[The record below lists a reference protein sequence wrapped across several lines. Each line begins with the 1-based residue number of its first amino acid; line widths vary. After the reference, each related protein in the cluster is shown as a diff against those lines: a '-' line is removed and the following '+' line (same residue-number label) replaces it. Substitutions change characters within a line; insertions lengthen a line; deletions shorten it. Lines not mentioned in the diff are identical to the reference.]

1 MQSIS
6 YKKVILIL
14 AAAILA
20 LKIYVHLKTRRE
32 NLTGAARVQELT
44 EKWCHTRVPGRR
56 GRLEA
61 KIYAIDPNWS
71 PPPECS

>member
-1 MQSIS
+1 MGYTKAALLLAITLL
-6 YKKVILIL
+6 VIKLYQHF
-14 AAAILA
+14 
-20 LKIYVHLKTRRE
+20 KGRRE
-32 NLTGAARVQELT
+32 NLTGPARLQELT

-56 GRLEA
+56 ERLEA

>member
-1 MQSIS
+1 MG
-6 YKKVILIL
+6 YTKAAFIL
-14 AAAILA
+14 AISL
-20 LKIYVHLKTRRE
+20 LLIRLYQHMKSRRE